1 MFFIL
6 SKLMYFFI
14 SPFTWLM
21 LALTLLLFGW
31 NKRIKKIGKI
41 TTIVLILIF
50 SNTVILKEFIRL
62 WEVPSVAFEEIQDYD
77 VAIVLGGMFEWDG
90 STKRLSAR
98 GGADRIWQALNLY
111 HQGRVKKILI
121 SGDSGYVTDRG
132 LNEAEQLKDV
142 LMEWGL
148 PEEDLIVEPYSR
160 NTHENA
166 KESAKILKENYPELS
181 KYLLVTSSSH
191 MRRAQ
196 GCFEKQ
202 GIEVGIFTTNQVTA
216 GKRHYYWDEYFV
228 PRFDNFIYWF
238 GLIKEWVGVLTYKIM
253 GYL

>member
-21 LALTLLLFGW
+21 IALVLLLFG
-31 NKRIKKIGKI
+31 RSPRVKKIGKI
-41 TTIVLILIF
+41 ATIVLILFF
-50 SNTVILKEFIRL
+50 SNTMILKEFIRL
-62 WEVPSVAFEEIQDYD
+62 WEVPSVPLTHIENYD
-77 VAIVLGGMFEWDG
+77 VAIVLGGMFEWDN
-90 STKRLSAR
+90 SAERLSAR
-98 GGADRIWQALNLY
+98 GGSDRLWQALHLY

-121 SGDSGYVTDRG
+121 SGDSGYITDRG
-132 LNEAEQLKDV
+132 LHEAEQLKDV
-142 LMEWGL
+142 LIEWGL
-148 PEEDLIVEPYSR
+148 PASDIIVEPYSR

-166 KESAKILKENYPELS
+166 KESVKILKEDYPS
-181 KYLLVTSSSH
+181 YKNYLLITSASH

-202 GIEVGIFTTNQVTA
+202 GVEVGIFTTNQATG
-216 GKRHYYWDEYFV
+216 GKRHYHWDEYVV
-228 PRFDNFIYWF
+228 PRFDNFVYWF
-238 GLIKEWVGVLTYKIM
+238 GLIKEWVGVATYKLM